1 MKRPQTNV
9 AHSVRVRLLKAA
21 KDSGE
26 EFNYAL
32 TRYAHERLLARLAAS
47 KHAAKFVL
55 KGAMLFRVWSSAMH
69 RPTKDLDLLGSGAPD
84 LERVAKIFAE
94 VCTASVEDD
103 GIVFDTKSVHAARI
117 KEDADYEGV
126 RVTMRGMLGTARLD
140 VQVDVGFGDAITPGP
155 IEVDFPTM
163 LAMPAPRVRAYPK
176 ETVVAEKLEAMVHLG
191 MANSRMKDFFDL
203 AFLCADVRLRRVN
216 AREGDRCD
224 VRAAEDRASERTAA
238 RADQRVLRGRLE
250 AEAVEG
256 LQLPHR
262 RRGHLARGRCHGPR
276 WLPWAR
282 SRGRASAG
290 KVRDGMAGA
299 RSVDREGARMMHA
312 PPHLLLDPPH
322 HPPHLG
328 RNAV

>member
-203 AFLCADVRLRRVN
+203 AFLARTFAFDGSTLAKAIAATFERRKT
-216 AREGDRCD
+216 ELPSGLPLGLTSEFY
-224 VRAAEDRASERTAA
+224 EDDSKRKQWKAFSSRI
-238 RADQRVLRGRLE
+238 G
-250 AEAVEG
+250 AEAISLEDVVTV
-256 LQLPHR
+256 
-262 RRGHLARGRCHGPR
+262 LAGFLGPV
-276 WLPWAR
+276 L
-282 SRGRASAG
+282 
-290 KVRDGMAGA
+290 AGA
-299 RSVDREGARMMHA
+299 RQPARFEMEWPA
-312 PPHLLLDPPH
+312 
-322 HPPHLG
+322 LG
-328 RNAV
+328 PWTAKERA